1 MNLLNNLEYKKDTTM
16 KKIIF
21 GMIALFAVL
30 VSCTDEDLFILNGKI
45 DNAGDLKKVLL
56 YEGDAVVDSAFLNE
70 DDKFRFKRTAIEV
83 KPYTL
88 VIGSRSYMLVLGNG
102 DRVDFKTDLNQSSD
116 SYTVSGSEISSRLQT
131 LSAIRGEY
139 QKAQNELQ
147 SEYETRLSNNEE
159 QAGVQKELMARNEKV
174 LAVTSKKT
182 FEFANENRENLAGF
196 YAMLSLFSLDPI
208 TYENELIEYA
218 DEARE
223 RFPNNSSVQFFADH
237 MAELKPVSVGQKA
250 PDFES
255 LTPKGQPVRLSDFKG
270 KYVLLDFWASWCAPC
285 REENPNIVEQYHAY
299 KDNGFTVLGVSLDDN
314 QSAWLKA
321 IEDDDLD
328 WTQVSELKRWDSEA
342 GMLYKITAIP
352 ASFLIDPDGIIIG
365 KNLRGEALQA
375 ALAKHLVE

>member
-1 MNLLNNLEYKKDTTM
+1 MQKIFFGFIAFFGLITSCADKD
-16 KKIIF
+16 I
-21 GMIALFAVL
+21 
-30 VSCTDEDLFILNGKI
+30 FILNGEI

-70 DDKFRFKRTAIEV
+70 EDKFRFKRTAVEA

-116 SYTVSGSEISSRLQT
+116 SYTVTGSEISSRLQA
-131 LSAIRGEY
+131 LSSIRGEY

-147 SEYETRLSNNEE
+147 NEYETRLNNNES
-159 QAGVQKELMARNEKV
+159 QADVQKELIARNEQI
-174 LAVTSKKT
+174 LAETSKKT
-182 FEFANENRENLAGF
+182 LNFANENRENLAGF
-196 YAMLSLFSLDPI
+196 YAMLSIFSLDPI

-218 DEARE
+218 DEARG
-223 RFPNNSSVQFFADH
+223 RFPNNSSVQFFANH

-255 LTPKGQPVRLSDFKG
+255 LTPTGQPVRLSDFKG
-270 KYVLLDFWASWCAPC
+270 KYVLLDFWASWCGPC
-285 REENPNIVEQYHAY
+285 REENPNIVKQYHAF
-299 KDNGFTVLGVSLDDN
+299 KDKGFTVLGVSLDDN
-314 QSAWLKA
+314 QAAWLKA
-321 IEDDDLD
+321 IKDDKLD

-352 ASFLIDPDGIIIG
+352 ASFLVDPEGIIVG
-365 KNLRGEALQA
+365 KNLRGEALQV
-375 ALAKHLVE
+375 ALMEYLNE

>member
-1 MNLLNNLEYKKDTTM
+1 M
-16 KKIIF
+16 KKIFF
-21 GMIALFAVL
+21 GFIALL
-30 VSCTDEDLFILNGKI
+30 GLLTSCSDKDIFILNGEI
-45 DNAGDLKKVLL
+45 SNAGDLKKVLL

-70 DDKFRFKRTAIEV
+70 NDKFRFKRTAVEA

-102 DRVDFKTDLNQSSD
+102 DRVDFKTDLNEASD
-116 SYTVSGSEISSRLQT
+116 QYTVSGSEISSRLQT

-139 QKAQNELQ
+139 QKEQNELQ
-147 SEYETRLSNNEE
+147 SEYETRLANNEDQIE
-159 QAGVQKELMARNEKV
+159 VQKELVARNERV
-174 LAVTSKKT
+174 LAETSEKT
-182 FEFANENRENLAGF
+182 LKFANENRKNLAGF

-208 TYENELIEYA
+208 TYENELIQYA

-223 RFPNNSSVQFFADH
+223 RFPNNSSVQFFANH

-255 LTPKGQPVRLSDFKG
+255 LTPTGQPVRLSDFKG

-285 REENPNIVEQYHAY
+285 REENPNIVDQYHAF
-299 KDNGFTVLGVSLDDN
+299 KEKGFTVLGVSLDNN
-314 QSAWLKA
+314 QAAWLKA
-321 IEDDDLD
+321 IKDDQLD

-352 ASFLIDPDGIIIG
+352 ASFLIDPDGVIIG
-365 KNLRGEALQA
+365 KNLRGEALRTA
-375 ALAKHLVE
+375 LVEHLGE